1 MPDTV
6 HVLEPPSSTARAW
19 SEGWSD
25 RRFRAEV
32 MLTLAAFVGV
42 LVVMSRFLAWVEVR
56 PGVVLPDAVLAAI
69 PARDMTW
76 VTFALLYAGILT
88 AVAAL
93 LPYPRRLM
101 LGLQSYVVLVV
112 LRMVVMSVTPLEAP
126 PGMIVLRDPL
136 VQILG
141 GTGAPLTKD
150 LFFSGHTSTMFLLS
164 LLAPGRV
171 TRSFFLVCTVAV
183 GACVLWQH
191 VHYTVD
197 VLAAPL
203 FAYASYAGVS
213 RLHARRRSPSG
224 G

>member
-6 HVLEPPSSTARAW
+6 DVLEPSSPTARAW
-19 SEGWSD
+19 SEAWSD

-42 LVVMSRFLAWVEVR
+42 LVLMARFLAWVEVR

-69 PARDMTW
+69 PPRDVTW
-76 VTFALLYAGILT
+76 VTFTLIYAGILA
-88 AVAAL
+88 AVAVL
-93 LPYPRRLM
+93 LPYPRRLI

-126 PGMIVLRDPL
+126 PGMFILRDPL
-136 VQILG
+136 VQVL
-141 GTGAPLTKD
+141 GTGEPLTKD
-150 LFFSGHTSTMFLLS
+150 LFFSGHTSTSFLLF
-164 LLAPGRV
+164 LLAPGRRA
-171 TRSFFLVCTVAV
+171 RSFFLVCTVAV

-203 FAYASYAGVS
+203 FAYASYALVC

>member
-6 HVLEPPSSTARAW
+6 HVLEPSSPTARAW
-19 SEGWSD
+19 SEAWSD
-25 RRFRAEV
+25 RHFRAEV

-42 LVVMSRFLAWVEVR
+42 LVVMARFLAWVEAR

-76 VTFALLYAGILT
+76 VTFVLIYAGVLT
-88 AVAAL
+88 AVAVL
-93 LPYPRRLM
+93 LLYPRRLM

-112 LRMVVMSVTPLEAP
+112 LRMAVMSVTPLEAP

-136 VQILG
+136 VQIV

-150 LFFSGHTSTMFLLS
+150 LFFSGHTSTMVLLF

-171 TRSFFLVCTVAV
+171 TRSFFLVCTVVV

-203 FAYASYAGVS
+203 FAYASYAVVS
-213 RLHARRRSPSG
+213 RLHARRHSPSAG
-224 G
+224 